1 MLQGKKHLELFF
13 KKFIGLVLI
22 IIILLSISCTNNPI
36 VITDLNTYLENV
48 GSRSYFVFFPEC
60 PDRKG
65 FVEKCYRRE
74 FSKFCFEVF
83 LKVKYNEKEFLE
95 EIDRLENLV
104 YVDESR
110 GIEKG
115 MVKDKNSVLFNTF
128 TYVSRYTPI
137 AEDFGYAS
145 IYYESKE
152 IVYVHINQLS
162 IKNISIEKKYLPKIF
177 NNEDS
182 FYAEYSY
189 SMYSDYTT
197 RWLDEE

>member
-1 MLQGKKHLELFF
+1 MLQGKKYLELFF

-22 IIILLSISCTNNPI
+22 IIILLSTSCNPI

-48 GSRSYFVFFPEC
+48 GDESLFVYFPEC

-74 FSKFCFEVF
+74 FGKFCFEIF

-128 TYVSRYTPI
+128 TYVSLYVPI
-137 AEDFGYAS
+137 AHEFGYAS

-152 IVYVHINQLS
+152 IVYVNIYQMDT
-162 IKNISIEKKYLPKIF
+162 KNINIEKKYLPKFF

-189 SMYSDYTT
+189 AMDCNHPTL
-197 RWLDEE
+197 WLDEE